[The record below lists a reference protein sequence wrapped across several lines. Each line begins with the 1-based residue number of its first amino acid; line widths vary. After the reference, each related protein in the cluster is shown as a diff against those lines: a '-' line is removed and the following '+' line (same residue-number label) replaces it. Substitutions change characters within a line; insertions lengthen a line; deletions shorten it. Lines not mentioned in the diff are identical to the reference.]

1 MEHQNKLGRSIQV
14 LRESHMMT
22 RGDLA
27 QILGITRKELVEW
40 EEGRA
45 LPKAEQ
51 IVELAG
57 YFSVDPRSLVDE
69 PGTEG
74 PEEMERPA
82 GKGGKK
88 LAAGVIVLVLGVV
101 VLLLGVGLLQGLS
114 TDMGEAPASSSGV
127 EESLPLPECLTLA
140 EVELTACDLDGDS
153 EAELVNPDG
162 KDILLIQDGKAYAL
176 AEPLGK
182 GQTLTAQD
190 GVFIVKNEKG
200 ESRIYSRLRNGAIYP
215 AG

>member
-1 MEHQNKLGRSIQV
+1 MENKNKLGRSIQV

-22 RGDLA
+22 RGDLS

-88 LAAGVIVLVLGVV
+88 LAAGVIVLVLGVFA
-101 VLLLGVGLLQGLS
+101 LLLGVGLLQGLS
-114 TDMGEAPASSSGV
+114 ADMGEAPASSSGV
-127 EESLPLPECLTLA
+127 EEPLPLPECLTLA
-140 EVELTACDLDGDS
+140 KVELAAWDLDGDG
-153 EAELVNPDG
+153 EAELVNPEG
-162 KDILLIQDGKAYAL
+162 KEILLLRDGKAYAL

-182 GQTLTAQD
+182 GQTLTVQD
-190 GVFIVKNEKG
+190 GVFIVKNNEG
-200 ESRIYSRLRNGAIYP
+200 ESRIYSRLRDGAIYP

>member
-27 QILGITRKELVEW
+27 LILGITRKELVEW

-74 PEEMERPA
+74 P
-82 GKGGKK
+82 
-88 LAAGVIVLVLGVV
+88 
-101 VLLLGVGLLQGLS
+101 
-114 TDMGEAPASSSGV
+114 
-127 EESLPLPECLTLA
+127 
-140 EVELTACDLDGDS
+140 
-153 EAELVNPDG
+153 
-162 KDILLIQDGKAYAL
+162 
-176 AEPLGK
+176 
-182 GQTLTAQD
+182 
-190 GVFIVKNEKG
+190 
-200 ESRIYSRLRNGAIYP
+200 
-215 AG
+215 

>member
-1 MEHQNKLGRSIQV
+1 MENKNKLGRSIQV

-27 QILGITRKELVEW
+27 QILGITRKELVDW

-69 PGTEG
+69 PGQEE
-74 PEEMERPA
+74 PEVSERPA
-82 GKGGKK
+82 GKSGKK
-88 LAAGVIVLVLGVV
+88 LAAGLIGLALGVFA
-101 VLLLGVGLLQGLS
+101 LLLGVGLLQGLS
-114 TDMGEAPASSSGV
+114 ADMGGAPASSGV
-127 EESLPLPECLTLA
+127 EEPIPLPDHLALA
-140 EVELTACDLDGDS
+140 EVELAAWDLDGDG
-153 EAELVNPDG
+153 ETELVNPEG
-162 KDILLIQDGKAYAL
+162 KDILLIQDGKAYTL
-176 AEPLGK
+176 SEPLGK
-182 GQTLTAQD
+182 GQSLTAQD
-190 GVFIVKNEKG
+190 GVFIVKNNEG
-200 ESRIYSRLRNGAIYP
+200 ESRIYSRLRDGAIYP

>member
-1 MEHQNKLGRSIQV
+1 MENKNKLGRSIQV

-22 RGDLA
+22 RGDLS

-88 LAAGVIVLVLGVV
+88 LAAGVIVLVLGVFA
-101 VLLLGVGLLQGLS
+101 LLLGVGLLQGLS
-114 TDMGEAPASSSGV
+114 ADMGEAPASSSGV
-127 EESLPLPECLTLA
+127 EEPLPLPECLTLA
-140 EVELTACDLDGDS
+140 KVELAAWALERKFLARS
-153 EAELVNPDG
+153 
-162 KDILLIQDGKAYAL
+162 IAY
-176 AEPLGK
+176 PLSPF
-182 GQTLTAQD
+182 L
-190 GVFIVKNEKG
+190 
-200 ESRIYSRLRNGAIYP
+200 
-215 AG
+215 

>member
-1 MEHQNKLGRSIQV
+1 MENKNKLGRSIQV

-22 RGDLA
+22 RGDLS

-88 LAAGVIVLVLGVV
+88 LAAGVIVLVLGVFA
-101 VLLLGVGLLQGLS
+101 LLLGVGLLQGLS
-114 TDMGEAPASSSGV
+114 ADMGEAPASSSGV
-127 EESLPLPECLTLA
+127 EEPLPLPECLTLA
-140 EVELTACDLDGDS
+140 EVELAACDLDGNG
-153 EAELVNPDG
+153 EAELVNPEG
-162 KDILLIQDGKAYAL
+162 KEILLLRDGKAYAL

-190 GVFIVKNEKG
+190 GVFIVKNNEG
-200 ESRIYSRLRNGAIYP
+200 ESRIYSRLRDGAIYP